1 MLIHS
6 ACIYEECIM
15 YKPGYIHSISL
26 LTFFKRRKKNI
37 KYRIIIRY
45 IKVVSVYDCLKT

>member
-26 LTFFKRRKKNI
+26 LTFFKRRKKTLNI
-37 KYRIIIRY
+37 ELLLDISK
-45 IKVVSVYDCLKT
+45 